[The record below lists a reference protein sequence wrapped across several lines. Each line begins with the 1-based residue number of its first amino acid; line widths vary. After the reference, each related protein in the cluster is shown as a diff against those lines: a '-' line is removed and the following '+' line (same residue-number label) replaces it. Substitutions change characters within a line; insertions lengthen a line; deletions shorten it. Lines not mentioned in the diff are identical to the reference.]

1 MIGAIREGS
10 HENLHTNTRRR
21 GQAVATQRN
30 GRQAVRNGGPGVPG
44 WALFLAG
51 VVVGLILFA
60 FASRH
65 LPSLR
70 RNDQPQANP
79 NAVAQQGSAP
89 GIAGSSAESSASQF
103 DFYKVLPEKEVVIP
117 NAELSAMAKAEQQK
131 AAATNNGGTSAPA
144 GAVADTPASGSGGY
158 VLQVGSYP
166 DAGKAEAMKAQL
178 ALQGFTAHVQSIT
191 LDGKTWNRVQI
202 GPFASATQLQAVQ
215 KQLTGVGI
223 HAIPLK
229 EK

>member
-1 MIGAIREGS
+1 MA
-10 HENLHTNTRRR
+10 TR
-21 GQAVATQRN
+21 N
-30 GRQAVRNGGPGVPG
+30 NRQAVRNGGSGIPG

-51 VVVGLILFA
+51 VVVGLVLFA

-79 NAVAQQGSAP
+79 DAVAQKGSSP
-89 GIAGSSAESSASQF
+89 GIAASSAASSASQF

-131 AAATNNGGTSAPA
+131 AAAANNASASSN
-144 GAVADTPASGSGGY
+144 PASGTASTQGGY
-158 VLQVGSYP
+158 VLQVGAFPSAA
-166 DAGKAEAMKAQL
+166 DADAVKAKL
-178 ALQGFTAHVQSIT
+178 ALQGFAAHVQAVS
-191 LDGKTWNRVQI
+191 LDGQTWNRVRI
-202 GPFASATQLQAVQ
+202 GPFASATELQKVQ
-215 KQLTGVGI
+215 RQLTAAGF

>member
-1 MIGAIREGS
+1 
-10 HENLHTNTRRR
+10 
-21 GQAVATQRN
+21 VATQRN
-30 GRQAVRNGGPGVPG
+30 GRQAVRNGGPHIPG

-79 NAVAQQGSAP
+79 NAVAEQGSSP
-89 GIAGSSAESSASQF
+89 GIAGSSAASSGSQF

-131 AAATNNGGTSAPA
+131 AATANNASVSAPG
-144 GAVADTPASGSGGY
+144 GATATGASQGGGY

-191 LDGKTWNRVQI
+191 LDGKVWNRVQI
-202 GPFASATQLQAVQ
+202 GPFASATQLQSVQ
-215 KQLTGVGI
+215 KQLTDAGI

>member
-1 MIGAIREGS
+1 
-10 HENLHTNTRRR
+10 
-21 GQAVATQRN
+21 VATQRN
-30 GRQAVRNGGPGVPG
+30 GRQAVRNGGPNIPG

-79 NAVAQQGSAP
+79 NAVAEQGSSP
-89 GIAGSSAESSASQF
+89 GIAGSSAASSGSQF

-131 AAATNNGGTSAPA
+131 AAAANNASASAPA
-144 GAVADTPASGSGGY
+144 SAAASTASQGGGY

-191 LDGKTWNRVQI
+191 LDGKVWNRVQI
-202 GPFASATQLQAVQ
+202 GPFASATQLQSVQ
-215 KQLTGVGI
+215 KQLSGAGI

-229 EK
+229 ER

>member
-1 MIGAIREGS
+1 M
-10 HENLHTNTRRR
+10 
-21 GQAVATQRN
+21 ATQRN
-30 GRQAVRNGGPGVPG
+30 GKQAVRNGGSGIPG

-51 VVVGLILFA
+51 VVVGLIIFA

-79 NAVAQQGSAP
+79 NAVAEKGSAP
-89 GIAGSSAESSASQF
+89 GIASSTASAGAAAQF

-131 AAATNNGGTSAPA
+131 AAAANNTSVAAAATSAAAPTA
-144 GAVADTPASGSGGY
+144 AASKGSY
-158 VLQVGSYP
+158 VLQVGAFPNAS
-166 DAGKAEAMKAQL
+166 DADALRAKL
-178 ALQGFTAHVQSIT
+178 ALGGFTAHTQAISI
-191 LDGKTWNRVQI
+191 DGKTWNRVRV
-202 GPFASATQLQAVQ
+202 GPFATATALQAMQ
-215 KQLTGVGI
+215 KKLQAAGFN
-223 HAIPLK
+223 AMPMK

>member
-1 MIGAIREGS
+1 M
-10 HENLHTNTRRR
+10 
-21 GQAVATQRN
+21 ATQRN
-30 GRQAVRNGGPGVPG
+30 GRQAVRNGGPRFPG

-51 VVVGLILFA
+51 VVVGLVLFA

-79 NAVAQQGSAP
+79 DAVAQQGSSP
-89 GIAGSSAESSASQF
+89 GIAGSSASSSASQF

-131 AAATNNGGTSAPA
+131 AAAANNGSASAPA
-144 GAVADTPASGSGGY
+144 SAIATGASQGGGY

-166 DAGKAEAMKAQL
+166 DAGKADAMKAQL

-191 LDGKTWNRVQI
+191 LDGKVWNRVQI
-202 GPFASATQLQAVQ
+202 GPFASATQLQSVQ
-215 KQLTGVGI
+215 KQLSGAGI

-229 EK
+229 ER

>member
-1 MIGAIREGS
+1 M
-10 HENLHTNTRRR
+10 
-21 GQAVATQRN
+21 ATQRN
-30 GRQAVRNGGPGVPG
+30 GRQAVRNGGASIPG

-79 NAVAQQGSAP
+79 NAVAEKGSAP
-89 GIAGSSAESSASQF
+89 GIAGNSAPSSASQF

-131 AAATNNGGTSAPA
+131 AAAANNASASAPA
-144 GAVADTPASGSGGY
+144 TAKANAASSEGGY
-158 VLQVGSYP
+158 VLQVGAFPNSG
-166 DAGKAEAMKAQL
+166 DADAMKAKL
-178 ALQGFTAHVQSIT
+178 ALQGFTAHVQAVT
-191 LDGKTWNRVQI
+191 LDGQIWNRVRI
-202 GPFASATQLQAVQ
+202 GPFASATQLQSVQ
-215 KQLTGVGI
+215 KQLAAAGI
-223 HAIPLK
+223 HGVPLK

>member
-1 MIGAIREGS
+1 M
-10 HENLHTNTRRR
+10 
-21 GQAVATQRN
+21 ATRN
-30 GRQAVRNGGPGVPG
+30 GKQAVRNGGSGFPG

-70 RNDQPQANP
+70 RTDQPQANP
-79 NAVAQQGSAP
+79 DAVAQQGSSP
-89 GIAGSSAESSASQF
+89 GIAGSSASSSASQF

-117 NAELSAMAKAEQQK
+117 NTELSAMAKAEQQQ
-131 AAATNNGGTSAPA
+131 AAAANNTSASAPTTNA
-144 GAVADTPASGSGGY
+144 AAAASSEGGY

-166 DAGKAEAMKAQL
+166 NAESADAMKAKL
-178 ALQGFTAHVQSIT
+178 ALQGFTAHVQAIT

-202 GPFASATQLQAVQ
+202 GPFATATQLQDVQ
-215 KQLTGVGI
+215 KRLSGSGF
-223 HAIPLK
+223 HAIPMK
-229 EK
+229 ER

>member
-1 MIGAIREGS
+1 
-10 HENLHTNTRRR
+10 
-21 GQAVATQRN
+21 VATRN
-30 GRQAVRNGGPGVPG
+30 GKQAIRNGGSGFPG

-70 RNDQPQANP
+70 RTDQPQANP
-79 NAVAQQGSAP
+79 DAVAQQGSSP
-89 GIAGSSAESSASQF
+89 GIAASSAASSASQF

-117 NAELSAMAKAEQQK
+117 NAELSAMAKAEQQQ
-131 AAATNNGGTSAPA
+131 AAAANNASASAPA
-144 GAVADTPASGSGGY
+144 ANATGTASSEGGY

-166 DAGKAEAMKAQL
+166 NAEGAEAMKAKL
-178 ALQGFTAHVQSIT
+178 ALQGFTAHVQAIT

-202 GPFASATQLQAVQ
+202 GPFATATQLQDVQ
-215 KQLTGVGI
+215 KRLSGTGF
-223 HAIPLK
+223 HAIPMK
-229 EK
+229 ER